1 VRRRAFIAL
10 LGGAVAPP
18 LVARAQQKPTPLVG
32 VLRMAPAALDPFLAP
47 FRGFMAEL
55 GWEEGRS
62 VAFRVLHA
70 DGEDARMPELARVLA
85 LSEARVLVTTGTV
98 SLRALKDATAVIPIV
113 GVGEDFVGAGFAR
126 SMARPGG
133 NVTGISILATE
144 LDAKRLEVLR
154 AALPAAERVGLI
166 SDPSNPLSSERWQG
180 IEQTARRLEIRL
192 EVFEARS
199 AAQLERTLDALVRAR
214 LDGVCVLSSP
224 VLNAARDQIVA
235 GSWKARLPAIY
246 QWTDTARRGGLLA
259 YGPSLGEAYQRVA
272 VLVDPIL
279 RGAKPADLPIEQPTR
294 VELIV
299 NLKVAKE
306 LGLTLP
312 ASLLAR
318 ADEVIE

>member
-1 VRRRAFIAL
+1 MRRRAFIAF

-18 LVARAQQKPTPLVG
+18 LLARAQQKPTPLVG

-47 FRGFMAEL
+47 FRGFMAGL

-144 LDAKRLEVLR
+144 LDAKRLEGLR
-154 AALPAAERVGLI
+154 AALPAAGRGGAI
-166 SDPSNPLSSERWQG
+166 SGPGNPPSSGRGQG
-180 IEQTARRLEIRL
+180 VEQTARR
-192 EVFEARS
+192 V
-199 AAQLERTLDALVRAR
+199 
-214 LDGVCVLSSP
+214 GVP
-224 VLNAARDQIVA
+224 
-235 GSWKARLPAIY
+235 P
-246 QWTDTARRGGLLA
+246 GG
-259 YGPSLGEAYQRVA
+259 
-272 VLVDPIL
+272 
-279 RGAKPADLPIEQPTR
+279 
-294 VELIV
+294 
-299 NLKVAKE
+299 
-306 LGLTLP
+306 
-312 ASLLAR
+312 
-318 ADEVIE
+318 